1 MIVDFPLCSY
11 IGSLF
16 SIRGPRDTTAL
27 LDIERALNKLEKV
40 ALQRR
45 KKNETPLIVIVNS
58 THLIRD
64 DEDGRDLLELMQ
76 QRAEQWA
83 ASNLVTMG
91 KLWLLVLC
99 TIELVSVC

>member
-1 MIVDFPLCSY
+1 M
-11 IGSLF
+11 
-16 SIRGPRDTTAL
+16 
-27 LDIERALNKLEKV
+27 

-91 KLWLLVLC
+91 KFWLLVLC
-99 TIELVSVC
+99 MLQLVSVR

>member
-1 MIVDFPLCSY
+1 MIVDYSLHSY

-45 KKNETPLIVIVNS
+45 KKKETPLIVIINS

-91 KLWLLVLC
+91 KF
-99 TIELVSVC
+99 